1 MEKENEQ
8 KIIRNLTDPTKGSR
22 FIFNNIVGPEDW
34 NKKDYHEAFPLNVN
48 VKQKLDI
55 RIDQAIK
62 SNNEDLVTRAM
73 NNNKITDSII
83 LENIAAQKKLEK
95 KRNFREDLTKFG

>member
-8 KIIRNLTDPTKGSR
+8 KIIGNLTDPTKGSR

-34 NKKDYHEAFPLNVN
+34 NKKDYHEAFPLNVS

-83 LENIAAQKKLEK
+83 LENIAAQKEFEKKEILEK
-95 KRNFREDLTKFG
+95 T